1 VLKLN
6 NGLLNKFYSLSTW
19 IYNLAYINI
28 LWLTFTLLGGVVLGI
43 FPSTI
48 AMFFII
54 KRMFLEKS
62 DFSIIKEFTLLYKKE
77 FKKSNLLFFPFI
89 LLAIIVAADIRFI
102 SSLDF
107 AFNSLLV
114 QLFYVLLFLLA
125 MIFIYSLVVYIY
137 GARGKKE
144 IFKKSF
150 SLLLNNP
157 MTNLYILTWLLL
169 LHFLTM
175 KVAGLSLLF
184 SGSVFSLTVLLTVQ
198 KTGKN
203 FVQHVDRKL

>member
-1 VLKLN
+1 LN
-6 NGLLNKFYSLSTW
+6 NGILNKFHSLSTW
-19 IYNLAYINI
+19 ISNLAYINI
-28 LWLTFTLLGGVVLGI
+28 LWLTFTLLGGVLLGI
-43 FPSTI
+43 FPATI

-62 DFSIIKEFTLLYKKE
+62 DFNIIKEFTILYKKE

-107 AFNSLLV
+107 AFNSLV
-114 QLFYVLLFLLA
+114 VKLFYVLLFLLA
-125 MIFIYSLVVYIY
+125 MIFLYSLVVYIY

-144 IFKKSF
+144 IFKS
-150 SLLLNNP
+150 SLYILFNNP
-157 MTNLYILTWLLL
+157 MTNLYILTGLLL
-169 LHFLTM
+169 LHFLTL

-184 SGSVFSLTVLLTVQ
+184 SGSVFSLIVLMIVQ
-198 KTGKN
+198 KTAK
-203 FVQHVDRKL
+203 KLYS

>member
-1 VLKLN
+1 MN
-6 NGLLNKFYSLSTW
+6 NGILNKFHSLSTW
-19 IYNLAYINI
+19 ISNLAYINI
-28 LWLTFTLLGGVVLGI
+28 LWLTFTLLGGVLLGI
-43 FPSTI
+43 FPATI

-62 DFSIIKEFTLLYKKE
+62 DFSIIKEFTILYKKE

-107 AFNSLLV
+107 AFNSLV
-114 QLFYVLLFLLA
+114 VKLFYVLLFLLA
-125 MIFIYSLVVYIY
+125 MIFLYSLVVYIY

-144 IFKKSF
+144 IFKS
-150 SLLLNNP
+150 SLYILFNNP
-157 MTNLYILTWLLL
+157 MTNLYILTGLLL
-169 LHFLTM
+169 LHFLTL

-184 SGSVFSLTVLLTVQ
+184 SGSVFSLIVLMIVQ
-198 KTGKN
+198 KTAK
-203 FVQHVDRKL
+203 KLYS

>member
-1 VLKLN
+1 MN

-125 MIFIYSLVVYIY
+125 MIFLYSLVVYIY

>member
-1 VLKLN
+1 MN
-6 NGLLNKFYSLSTW
+6 NGILNKFHSLSTW
-19 IYNLAYINI
+19 ISNLAYINI
-28 LWLTFTLLGGVVLGI
+28 LWLTFTLLGGVLLGI
-43 FPSTI
+43 FPATI

-62 DFSIIKEFTLLYKKE
+62 DFSILKEFTILYKKE

-107 AFNSLLV
+107 AFNSLV
-114 QLFYVLLFLLA
+114 VKLFYVLLFLLA
-125 MIFIYSLVVYIY
+125 MIFLYSLVVYIY

-144 IFKKSF
+144 IFKS
-150 SLLLNNP
+150 SLYILFNNP
-157 MTNLYILTWLLL
+157 MTNLYILTGLLL
-169 LHFLTM
+169 LHFLTL

-184 SGSVFSLTVLLTVQ
+184 SGSVFSLIVLMIVQ
-198 KTGKN
+198 KTAK
-203 FVQHVDRKL
+203 KLYS

>member
-1 VLKLN
+1 LN
-6 NGLLNKFYSLSTW
+6 NGILNKFHSLSTW
-19 IYNLAYINI
+19 ISNLAYINI
-28 LWLTFTLLGGVVLGI
+28 LWLTFTLLGGVLLGI
-43 FPSTI
+43 FPATI

-62 DFSIIKEFTLLYKKE
+62 DFSIIKEFTILYKKE

-107 AFNSLLV
+107 AFNSLV
-114 QLFYVLLFLLA
+114 VKLFYVLLFLLA
-125 MIFIYSLVVYIY
+125 MIFLYSLVVYIY

-144 IFKKSF
+144 IFKS
-150 SLLLNNP
+150 SLYILFNNP
-157 MTNLYILTWLLL
+157 MTNLYILTGLLL
-169 LHFLTM
+169 LHFLTL

-184 SGSVFSLTVLLTVQ
+184 SGSVFSLIVLMIVQ
-198 KTGKN
+198 KTAK
-203 FVQHVDRKL
+203 KLYS

>member
-1 VLKLN
+1 MN
-6 NGLLNKFYSLSTW
+6 NGILNKFHSLSTW
-19 IYNLAYINI
+19 ISNLAYINI
-28 LWLTFTLLGGVVLGI
+28 LWLTFTLLGGVLLGI
-43 FPSTI
+43 FPATI

-62 DFSIIKEFTLLYKKE
+62 DFSIIKEFTILYKKE

-107 AFNSLLV
+107 AFNSLV
-114 QLFYVLLFLLA
+114 VKLFYVLLFLLA
-125 MIFIYSLVVYIY
+125 MIFLYSLVVYIY

-144 IFKKSF
+144 IFKS
-150 SLLLNNP
+150 SLYILFNNP
-157 MTNLYILTWLLL
+157 MTNLYILTGLLL
-169 LHFLTM
+169 LHFLTL

-184 SGSVFSLTVLLTVQ
+184 SGSVFSLLVLMIVQ
-198 KTGKN
+198 KTAK
-203 FVQHVDRKL
+203 KLYS